1 MKLNLKIKT
10 VLAVVLFAVVFIGLM
25 LIATFCDFE
34 ISGIMTKGILDEG
47 EYFAT
52 DFFGV
57 MLEAVGCTPIY
68 LFIAFVLC
76 VLFWSCLKLWKK
88 KPLNIICAVICAIGV
103 VAAFWY
109 ALKDSVG
116 YIFEHALSRT
126 GNVSG
131 NFEAL
136 DKFEHSLAVYGIE
149 AFFGAIMGALALVAT
164 MHFKPETLKKLLWF
178 CVASACAVALANI
191 LIMIIKNPVGRM
203 RFRAI
208 NSTLGA
214 QMIADGKVSGYT
226 KWFVSNGQPDKEI
239 LNKFLVK
246 YGVKDPFKSFP
257 SGHTCSAGTVYV
269 LIMIPTLFNF
279 KEQGK
284 KGATLACWI
293 VPIVYTALVA
303 ISRIMVGAHYM
314 SDVTFGGT
322 LSFVCC
328 VLMWEIYICKGKHFF
343 AVFPQKKKQVAVGEN
358 AEISEPAQ
366 TAESGEGTEAIY
378 EANEAENGAEVFDT
392 ATEAVEGQEPAQEV
406 DETEAQETVQETT
419 EDVNEGADGTADVT
433 EAHADEATE
442 SAEETEAV
450 AVGETLSIEDIDGE
464 TPTDVE

>member
-1 MKLNLKIKT
+1 MKLNLKVKT
-10 VLAVVLFAVVFIGLM
+10 ILAVVLFAVVFIGLM

-214 QMIADGKVSGYT
+214 QMIADGEVSGYT

-293 VPIVYTALVA
+293 VPVVYTALVA

-343 AVFPQKKKQVAVGEN
+343 AVFPQKKKQTAVGETGEN
-358 AEISEPAQ
+358 AEALEPAQ
-366 TAESGEGTEAIY
+366 TVESGEGTEAIY
-378 EANEAENGAEVFDT
+378 EANEAENRAEVFDT
-392 ATEAVEGQEPAQEV
+392 ATEAVEGQETVQEV
-406 DETEAQETVQETT
+406 EETEAQEPAQEAT
-419 EDVNEGADGTADVT
+419 EDVAESADGTSDVT
-433 EAHADEATE
+433 EAQDVDGE
-442 SAEETEAV
+442 SATGADTSEQSADD
-450 AVGETLSIEDIDGE
+450 ADGE
-464 TPTDVE
+464 THADVE

>member
-1 MKLNLKIKT
+1 MKLNMKAKT
-10 VLAVVLFAVVFIGLM
+10 ILSVALFLVVFIALI
-25 LIATFCDFE
+25 LIATFCDFQ
-34 ISGIMTKGILDEG
+34 ISGIMTKGILAEG

-76 VLFWSCLKLWKK
+76 VLFWSCLKLWNK
-88 KPLNIICAVICAIGV
+88 KPLNIICAVVCAIGV
-103 VAAFWY
+103 AVACWF

-116 YIFEHALSRT
+116 YLFEHTLART
-126 GNVSG
+126 GDIAG
-131 NFEAL
+131 NFNAL
-136 DKFEHSLAVYGIE
+136 DKFEHSAAVYGIE
-149 AFFGAIMGALALVAT
+149 AFFGVIMAALALVAT

-178 CVASACAVALANI
+178 CIAAGCAVALANI
-191 LIMIIKNPVGRM
+191 LIMIIKDPVGRM

-214 QMIADGKVSGYT
+214 GLIEGGQVKGYT
-226 KWFVSNGQPDKEI
+226 QWFVSNGQPSKDI
-239 LNKFLVK
+239 LNMFMDT

-269 LIMIPTLFNF
+269 LIMIPTLFGF
-279 KEQGK
+279 KERNK

-293 VPIVYTALVA
+293 VPILYTALVA

-328 VLMWEIYICKGKHFF
+328 VIMWEIFICKGSHFF
-343 AVFPQKKKQVAVGEN
+343 AVFPKLKKQ
-358 AEISEPAQ
+358 
-366 TAESGEGTEAIY
+366 TA
-378 EANEAENGAEVFDT
+378 NGAEETTEAADENAVADIN
-392 ATEAVEGQEPAQEV
+392 EAVEGV
-406 DETEAQETVQETT
+406 NETANENTT
-419 EDVNEGADGTADVT
+419 EIVTENTADIP
-433 EAHADEATE
+433 TE
-442 SAEETEAV
+442 STEEIESTVEAVSDNGIAEEEVPEASDEND
-450 AVGETLSIEDIDGE
+450 AKDSAMETDGAE
-464 TPTDVE
+464 EENAEV

>member
-1 MKLNLKIKT
+1 MKLNMKAKT
-10 VLAVVLFAVVFIGLM
+10 ILSVALFLVVFIALI
-25 LIATFCDFE
+25 LIATFCDFQ
-34 ISGIMTKGILDEG
+34 ISGIMTNGILAEG

-76 VLFWSCLKLWKK
+76 VLFWSCLKLWNK
-88 KPLNIICAVICAIGV
+88 KPLNIICAVVCAIGV
-103 VAAFWY
+103 AAACWF

-116 YIFEHALSRT
+116 YLFEHTLART
-126 GNVSG
+126 GDIAG
-131 NFEAL
+131 NFNAL
-136 DKFEHSLAVYGIE
+136 DKFEHSAAVYGIE
-149 AFFGAIMGALALVAT
+149 AFFGVIMAALALVAT

-178 CVASACAVALANI
+178 CIAAGCAVALANI
-191 LIMIIKNPVGRM
+191 LIMIIKDPVGRM

-214 QMIADGKVSGYT
+214 GLIEGGQVKGYT
-226 KWFVSNGQPDKEI
+226 QWFVSNGQPSKDI
-239 LNKFLVK
+239 LNMFMDT

-269 LIMIPTLFNF
+269 LIMIPTLFGF
-279 KEQGK
+279 KEQNK

-293 VPIVYTALVA
+293 VPILYTALVA

-328 VLMWEIYICKGKHFF
+328 VIMWEIFICKGSHFF
-343 AVFPQKKKQVAVGEN
+343 AVFPKLKKQ
-358 AEISEPAQ
+358 
-366 TAESGEGTEAIY
+366 TA
-378 EANEAENGAEVFDT
+378 NGAEETVEAADEN
-392 ATEAVEGQEPAQEV
+392 ASADINEAVEGV
-406 DETEAQETVQETT
+406 NETANENTT
-419 EDVNEGADGTADVT
+419 EIVTENTADIPT
-433 EAHADEATE
+433 ESTEEAAIESTVE
-442 SAEETEAV
+442 AVSDNGSAEEEVPEASDEND
-450 AVGETLSIEDIDGE
+450 AKDSAMETDSAEE
-464 TPTDVE
+464 ENAEV

>member
-1 MKLNLKIKT
+1 MKLNMKAKT
-10 VLAVVLFAVVFIGLM
+10 ILSVALFLVVFIALI
-25 LIATFCDFE
+25 LIATFCDFQ
-34 ISGIMTKGILDEG
+34 ISGIMTKGILAEG

-76 VLFWSCLKLWKK
+76 VLFWSCLKLWNKAPQTETAEGTQKK
-88 KPLNIICAVICAIGV
+88 NPLSIICAVICAIGV
-103 VAAFWY
+103 AAACWY

-116 YIFEHALSRT
+116 YLFEHTLART
-126 GNVSG
+126 GDIAG
-131 NFEAL
+131 NFNAL
-136 DKFEHSLAVYGIE
+136 DKFEHSAAVYGIE
-149 AFFGAIMGALALVAT
+149 AFFGVIMAALALVAT

-178 CVASACAVALANI
+178 CIAAGCAVALANI
-191 LIMIIKNPVGRM
+191 LIMIIKDPVGRM

-214 QMIADGKVSGYT
+214 GLIEGGQVKGYT
-226 KWFVSNGQPDKEI
+226 QWFVSNGQPSKDI
-239 LNKFLVK
+239 LNLFMDT

-279 KEQGK
+279 KEQNK

-328 VLMWEIYICKGKHFF
+328 VIMWEIFICKGSHFF
-343 AVFPQKKKQVAVGEN
+343 AVFPKLKKQAANGAEESVEAADENAADIEVGIEGVNETADANTAEIVTENTADNTTDNSAENTTDDTADEAADEAVETVAVNENTTDETASENLTEN
-358 AEISEPAQ
+358 AESEN
-366 TAESGEGTEAIY
+366 AEPENSEG
-378 EANEAENGAEVFDT
+378 
-392 ATEAVEGQEPAQEV
+392 
-406 DETEAQETVQETT
+406 
-419 EDVNEGADGTADVT
+419 
-433 EAHADEATE
+433 
-442 SAEETEAV
+442 
-450 AVGETLSIEDIDGE
+450 
-464 TPTDVE
+464 